1 MGAALPTD
9 AINIVGGIAFL
20 AFGAW
25 TLRGDRLSDDDENA
39 VQRSGRNAV
48 LAVGTV
54 FFVAE
59 LGDKERVIFQATL
72 EKLVHRSQ
80 DQVLIFDLGPARGQ
94 QGQIVAAVG
103 KPYRPQVR
111 ALVV

>member
-1 MGAALPTD
+1 MTQRRRYLVTYDVAD
-9 AINIVGGIAFL
+9 DKRRDQVFSCCMQH
-20 AFGAW
+20 
-25 TLRGDRLSDDDENA
+25 GDHTQFS
-39 VQRSGRNAV
+39 V
-48 LAVGTV
+48 
-54 FFVAE
+54 FVAE
-59 LGDKERVIFQATL
+59 LSDKERVIFQATL